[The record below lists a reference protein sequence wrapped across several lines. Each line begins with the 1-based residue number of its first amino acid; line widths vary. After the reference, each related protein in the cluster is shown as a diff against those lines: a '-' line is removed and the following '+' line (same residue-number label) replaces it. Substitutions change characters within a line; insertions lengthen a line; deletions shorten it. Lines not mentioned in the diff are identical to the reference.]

1 MPIIQLT
8 DVPEIAVTRPD
19 SCALVM
25 KKAIG
30 SRAQD
35 PAFAMTTQ
43 TASLSVT
50 HIRIQGRLRQITCD
64 ESVRAMFVI
73 DGDAV
78 VRVGSEPPARIGK
91 GDFVLIPQG
100 VPYEFKGNMTY
111 LVINS
116 PAYREGSDLRDDAYD
131 GPAMR
136 RNALP

>member
-1 MPIIQLT
+1 MPIVHLI
-8 DVPEIAVTRPD
+8 DVPEIAETRPD

-35 PAFAMTTQ
+35 PAFAMQTQ
-43 TASLSVT
+43 TQSLSVT
-50 HIRIQGRLRQITCD
+50 HIRIRGRLRQITCD

-73 DGDAV
+73 DGEAIL
-78 VRVGSEPPARIGK
+78 RVGSKPPIRIGK
-91 GDFVLIPQG
+91 GDFALIPKG
-100 VPYEFKGNMTY
+100 AAYEFKGNMTY

-136 RNALP
+136 RHALP